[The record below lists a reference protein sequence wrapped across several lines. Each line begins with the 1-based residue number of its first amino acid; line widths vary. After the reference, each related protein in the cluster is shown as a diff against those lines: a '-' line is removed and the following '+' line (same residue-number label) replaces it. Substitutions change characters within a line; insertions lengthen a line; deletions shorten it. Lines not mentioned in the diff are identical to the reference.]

1 MSRDPDIPAVVTL
14 VITAAIAAVLL
25 WPRRSAAA
33 VAEPASIDWWNDSD
47 PNQPGNFN
55 FTWNYGNPFIMTPTY
70 DHSQALRAFLYMIRR
85 AEHEERFSDEETYR
99 LFYSSIPFTSYAD
112 HPVITGEVKPVR
124 LPDRFCAPAGLRP
137 PCYTTAAGAY
147 QIIRPTWQ
155 RVRQEGAW
163 GPYLAD
169 FSPPNQDEA
178 ARRLLLE
185 RGALAAIDAGDFA
198 RAVRLAAPVWA
209 SLPGSTA
216 QQGGK
221 SFDQVLALYNKG
233 LMVA

>member
-1 MSRDPDIPAVVTL
+1 MARGPGISAAVAL
-14 VITAAIAAVLL
+14 AITAAAAAVLF

-33 VAEPASIDWWNDSD
+33 EIASIDWWNDPD
-47 PNQPGNFN
+47 PYQPSSFN
-55 FTWNYGNPFIMTPTY
+55 FVWDYGNPFTVTPTY
-70 DHSQALRAFLYMIRR
+70 DHSSALRAFLYMIRR
-85 AEHEERFSDEETYR
+85 AEHEERFSDAESYG

-112 HPVITGEVKPVR
+112 HPVITGEVKPIR

-147 QIIRPTWQ
+147 QIIRPTWNRIRQ
-155 RVRQEGAW
+155 RGAW
-163 GPYLAD
+163 GPYLYD
-169 FSPPNQDEA
+169 FSPANQDEA

-185 RGALAAIDAGDFA
+185 RGALTAIENGDFT
-198 RAVRLAAPVWA
+198 RAVQLAAQVWA

-221 SFDQVLALYNKG
+221 SFDQVLALYNEG
-233 LMVA
+233 LTVA